1 MSFPR
6 SLALIGL
13 SPGFTHEQFK
23 TCLGMERSDAV
34 RRLAHEEWLD
44 QQAPEYENVSN
55 YRWHLSYV
63 SMKSEYTRDCSS
75 VPSDSEGVQP

>member
-23 TCLGMERSDAV
+23 ACLGMERSDAV
-34 RRLAHEEWLD
+34 RTLAHEEWLG
-44 QQAPEYENVSN
+44 QQTPEYESVSN

-63 SMKSEYTRDCSS
+63 SMRSEYTRDYSAG
-75 VPSDSEGVQP
+75 PEHENPQP